1 MRAFATVLVT
11 GSPAVALAQPHIA
24 LPPVN
29 IGGTS
34 FMDGLGGPGLMNR
47 LPLQLYVAPHIVG
60 PEGQALPGNNRLV
73 SYSATAHAVY
83 SPSTKFFDS
92 YWGFEVLLPAAHI
105 DLTTPSGKASATG
118 VGDLI
123 VSLFF
128 LQLPDMTLLGG
139 KLFHRVDITAV
150 VPTGEYDRSAPV
162 SVGSH
167 LWSVN
172 PYYAFTWLF
181 HERVETSWRLQYLWN
196 AVNGEPAPGFE
207 ARTVQPGQA
216 VFFNG
221 AASFEL
227 IAPLRTGV
235 AGYFLQQITDAR
247 ADGRGVPRSKERVAA
262 LGPGLFMM
270 EGTTQIIANAYW
282 EFAVENRPMGG
293 RVNLQLLHV
302 W

>member
-47 LPLQLYVAPHIVG
+47 LPLQLYVAPRTVG
-60 PEGQALPGNNRLV
+60 PEGRALPGNNRLV

-139 KLFHRVDITAV
+139 KLFHRLDITAV
-150 VPTGEYDRSAPV
+150 VPTGQYDRNAPV

-181 HERVETSWRLQYLWN
+181 HERIETSWRLQYLWN
-196 AVNGEPAPGFE
+196 SVNGEPAPGIE

-270 EGTTQIIANAYW
+270 EGTTQVIANAYW
-282 EFAVENRPMGG
+282 EFAVENRPMGA